1 MGQPLDQLTPTD
13 SDSSA
18 AGPREKTMGFFEHLE
33 DLRWTLVKSAITFV
47 AFAVLIGVGL
57 KQFNEV
63 LLWPLHSVREGYT
76 DLTLE
81 LGTTSIMEA
90 FTVVIQ
96 MCFMGA
102 LILSAPFVLFFIG
115 QFVAPALR
123 DEEMKLVLPACG
135 AALVLFLIGA
145 CFSFFLLVP
154 STMRVSLE
162 INELF
167 GFTQRWTPSAYYGL
181 VIWLVLGVGAAFEF
195 PLLIVILIKLGML
208 TARRLRGWWRQALLV
223 SYIVAAI
230 VTPTP
235 DPVTQTLLALPL
247 YGLYWLAVLVGGRVE
262 ATRARVGVEDDL

>member
-1 MGQPLDQLTPTD
+1 
-13 SDSSA
+13 
-18 AGPREKTMGFFEHLE
+18 MGFFEHLE
-33 DLRWTLVKSAITFV
+33 DLRWTLVKSAIAFMV
-47 AFAVLIGVGL
+47 FAVLIGVGL
-57 KQFNEV
+57 RQFNEI
-63 LLWPLHSVREGYT
+63 LLWPLHTVRSGYP

-96 MCFMGA
+96 MCLMGG
-102 LILSAPFVLFFIG
+102 LLLSAPFILFFIG

-123 DEEMKLVLPACG
+123 EEELKLVLPACG
-135 AALVLFLIGA
+135 AALALFLLGA
-145 CFSFFLLVP
+145 AFSFFLLVP

-195 PLLIVILIKLGML
+195 PLLIVILVKLGMVSV
-208 TARRLRGWWRQALLV
+208 RRLRGWWRQALLV
-223 SYIVAAI
+223 SYIVAAL

-235 DPVTQTLLALPL
+235 DPVTQTMLALPL
-247 YGLYWLAVLVGGRVE
+247 YGLYWLAILAGSRVE
-262 ATRARVGVEDDL
+262 RARARPGVEDDL